1 MFKTLGN
8 AWKIAELRKK
18 ILYTLLMLLV
28 YRVGVI
34 IPVPGVN
41 ASYVAESVG
50 SYTALE
56 FLNMM
61 SGGGLE
67 NMSIFALGI
76 SPYLNASIV
85 MNLLNVCPK
94 TAKKGRRRFRRSQDM
109 WRLHLD

>member
-61 SGGGLE
+61 
-67 NMSIFALGI
+67 AW
-76 SPYLNASIV
+76 
-85 MNLLNVCPK
+85 K
-94 TAKKGRRRFRRSQDM
+94 TCRSSHSAF
-109 WRLHLD
+109 LPI

>member
-41 ASYVAESVG
+41 ASYVAES
-50 SYTALE
+50 
-56 FLNMM
+56 
-61 SGGGLE
+61 SGAIQL
-67 NMSIFALGI
+67 SSF
-76 SPYLNASIV
+76 S
-85 MNLLNVCPK
+85 
-94 TAKKGRRRFRRSQDM
+94 T
-109 WRLHLD
+109 

>member
-41 ASYVAESVG
+41 ASYVA
-50 SYTALE
+50 T
-56 FLNMM
+56 
-61 SGGGLE
+61 
-67 NMSIFALGI
+67 
-76 SPYLNASIV
+76 
-85 MNLLNVCPK
+85 
-94 TAKKGRRRFRRSQDM
+94 
-109 WRLHLD
+109 